1 MKPQDR
7 TRAILRSGLPS
18 TQRLSLIAVADYAD
32 QHGECW
38 PSQTTLAMNT
48 GYSRRTIGKA
58 LAALIEAGIL
68 SIIGERS
75 QCRVMR
81 LHANQIPNGSEGG
94 SQRRRSR
101 FATPAK
107 EVRTPALHAKQ
118 VRNPC
123 EAGSQPPAKEVRT
136 EATKEATKEATSIAD
151 DARQPFLMTSKAKPS
166 KPTKAKRRRKEPAKV
181 EGYQEAIDHWTAITL
196 PWVQAPA
203 TRYPWVF
210 QGQNHDGSKI
220 KRWLRA
226 AQGLEHLKL
235 AMNRYVDAVQAGT
248 TWPAGDPPLTRH
260 FDRELARWLAAPPS
274 SSKPEHWMTT
284 GEGVGTIEPPASNVA
299 DTSTLTKAAAWL
311 DSGDGAALLFIVRQE
326 FGDDLPAQ
334 DYPPRELWLESLV
347 SHPAV
352 VWSEL
357 RRRRDQQ
364 PVAVIR

>member
-1 MKPQDR
+1 MMFAPVPLDLVKGD
-7 TRAILRSGLPS
+7 LRRPHLDPVTDSVIALEVSALLIMGELPTWTQTQLCHRFGCGKSRLRKIADLLAVQFRSMSGPAAVQ
-18 TQRLSLIAVADYAD
+18 QRS
-32 QHGECW
+32 
-38 PSQTTLAMNT
+38 TLAEVFPHLNSASGPAAVQQRSST
-48 GYSRRTIGKA
+48 GPRA
-58 LAALIEAGIL
+58 
-68 SIIGERS
+68 RS
-75 QCRVMR
+75 LLKR
-81 LHANQIPNGSEGG
+81 LEEEEEISASVKPPQPVSE
-94 SQRRRSR
+94 
-101 FATPAK
+101 PAEQK
-107 EVRTPALHAKQ
+107 PT
-118 VRNPC
+118 
-123 EAGSQPPAKEVRT
+123 
-136 EATKEATKEATSIAD
+136 
-151 DARQPFLMTSKAKPS
+151 KAKPT

-210 QGQNHDGSKI
+210 QGQNHDGSKV

-226 AQGLEHLKL
+226 SQGLEHLKL

-274 SSKPEHWMTT
+274 SSKPDHWMTT
-284 GEGVGTIEPPASNVA
+284 GEGVGTSEPPASNVA

-311 DSGDGAALLFIVRQE
+311 DSGDAAALLFIVAQE